1 MLRRILTGMGLP
13 SLLLGAA
20 CSSDVVILP
29 PLSPCTVSRGQAINL
44 AVGEYASV
52 DPIPDSGCVV
62 FSGNSSGTNSVEF
75 LLVAQSVSGT
85 PGVKAN
91 FLLRGDTI
99 VVGAVAAAS
108 VLPPPPPPPRL
119 RVGPRSPAVLPGL
132 GARGCRVGS
141 PPRGPARPAPRSP
154 HPPP

>member
-13 SLLLGAA
+13 SLLLVAVCRSAG
-20 CSSDVVILP
+20 VILP

-52 DPIPDSGCVV
+52 DPIPDSGCVG
-62 FSGNSSGTNSVEF
+62 FSGNPSGTNSVEF

-108 VLPPPPPPPRL
+108 VLPPPPPPPRAHGRPPAPSL
-119 RVGPRSPAVLPGL
+119 SPA
-132 GARGCRVGS
+132 AR
-141 PPRGPARPAPRSP
+141 ARPAV
-154 HPPP
+154 

>member
-13 SLLLGAA
+13 SLLLAAA

-52 DPIPDSGCVV
+52 DQIPDSGCVV
-62 FSGNSSGTNSVEF
+62 FSGNPSGTNSVEF

-108 VLPPPPPPPRL
+108 VPPPPPPPPGL
-119 RVGPRSPAVLPGL
+119 TCGHPSPAIVPGTD
-132 GARGCRVGS
+132 
-141 PPRGPARPAPRSP
+141 
-154 HPPP
+154 

>member
-99 VVGAVAAAS
+99 VVGAVAATA
-108 VLPPPPPPPRL
+108 VLPPPPPGASR
-119 RVGPRSPAVLPGL
+119 GPRSSKFSPRAWGRGGLP
-132 GARGCRVGS
+132 V
-141 PPRGPARPAPRSP
+141 ARPPAPGP
-154 HPPP
+154 

>member
-99 VVGAVAAAS
+99 VVGADAS
-108 VLPPPPPPPRL
+108 A
-119 RVGPRSPAVLPGL
+119 SW
-132 GARGCRVGS
+132 S
-141 PPRGPARPAPRSP
+141 PPLSPPWVCRPARCLRDFSGREYLP
-154 HPPP
+154 